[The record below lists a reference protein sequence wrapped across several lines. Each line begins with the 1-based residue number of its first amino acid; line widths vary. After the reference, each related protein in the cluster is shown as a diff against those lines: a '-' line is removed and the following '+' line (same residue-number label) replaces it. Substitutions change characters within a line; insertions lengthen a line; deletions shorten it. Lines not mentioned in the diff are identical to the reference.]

1 MVFNSVYPNNL
12 LFSLQSHHI
21 EQQQQQ
27 QQQQQM
33 QSKMEQLHLRQ
44 DPSPAVA
51 PTPAAAVP
59 ADVEWLYL
67 DPQGNLQGPFSRVD
81 MQEWHGSGYFAASL
95 MLRRTC
101 DQR

>member
-21 EQQQQQ
+21 EQQQQ

-51 PTPAAAVP
+51 PTPAAAAVP

>member
-1 MVFNSVYPNNL
+1 
-12 LFSLQSHHI
+12 
-21 EQQQQQ
+21 
-27 QQQQQM
+27 M
-33 QSKMEQLHLRQ
+33 QSKMEQLQLRQ
-44 DPSPAVA
+44 DPSPVVA
-51 PTPAAAVP
+51 PPTPAVAAVP

-81 MQEWHGSGYFAASL
+81 MQEWHSSGYFAASL

>member
-1 MVFNSVYPNNL
+1 
-12 LFSLQSHHI
+12 
-21 EQQQQQ
+21 
-27 QQQQQM
+27 M

-51 PTPAAAVP
+51 PTPAAAAVP

-101 DQR
+101 DQRRVLPGLFPTPAC